1 MIESRLMT
9 KDDIIKYVKE
19 NFDFFKE
26 DDEVFC
32 QEIGDGNINYVFRLY
47 EEKSN
52 KSLVV
57 KQADVLLRS
66 SGRPLDIHRSKIE
79 AEVLIFQERLAPGF
93 VPKVYG
99 YDEERALLVMEDIS
113 AYKNLRYELLNGKD
127 FENLA
132 DQLSDFLSLSLFPT
146 SDLVLDRKEKK
157 EFVKKFI
164 NPELCDITEDLVLT
178 EPYYNYKNRNIIT
191 SGLENLVKEKL
202 YDDED
207 LHFEILK
214 LKDRFQNYAQGLLHG
229 DLHSGSIFVNESG
242 IKVIDPEFAFYGPI
256 GYDIGNVWGNLVFPI
271 CNFFVRNENE
281 EKINRLIKLLAATID
296 KTVDK
301 LFSTYDREVSFG
313 FYKNPSFRKKYIEEI
328 ISDSFGYAATEI
340 IRRTV
345 GDSKVKEVSSI
356 TDLETRKK
364 LDTLLINI
372 GVDLVKNRDKYNNG
386 QDIIRLVKREFEA
399 IKWLEKT
406 RGCPFY

>member
-399 IKWLEKT
+399 IK
-406 RGCPFY
+406 

>member
-52 KSLVV
+52 KSLVA

-113 AYKNLRYELLNGKD
+113 AYKNLRYELLDGKD

-399 IKWLEKT
+399 IK
-406 RGCPFY
+406 